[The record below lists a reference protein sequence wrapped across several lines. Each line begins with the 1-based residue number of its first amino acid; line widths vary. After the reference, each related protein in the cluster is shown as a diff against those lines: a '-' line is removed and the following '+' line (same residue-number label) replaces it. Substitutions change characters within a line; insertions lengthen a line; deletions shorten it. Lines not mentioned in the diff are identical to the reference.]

1 MLNAVARR
9 LGYRLA
15 PLDAA
20 APEHDALTGLASR
33 ATLES
38 RLAAT
43 LATSAAGV
51 AVLRID
57 IDDLERVNE
66 ALSHAAGDEV
76 IRSIGHRIAM
86 ELGDVRDV
94 ARISGAAFV
103 ATHAPCTDA
112 DEAMAL
118 ANRLRRA
125 AAEPVLAADHVL
137 QATVSVGIAL
147 GEPGADVDHVLRNAA
162 LAVRRARDGGGD
174 RVELAESDLAHRAT
188 QRLELE
194 EAMRRALVQHEFRA
208 WYQPIVDFATAEIVG
223 YEALIRW
230 ITDDGRQIFP
240 GEFIPVAEASGL
252 VPELDII
259 VLAQSLGLL
268 AVLPRERFLS
278 VNVSPV
284 SLTRPD
290 FVRRASELLEFSRVD
305 LRRLHLEVT
314 ETALPSDLDV
324 VRSAMLH
331 LSMGGAQWYFDDFG
345 TGYSSMSNLGEL
357 PVDGLKLDMSFTRG
371 IHAGDETSIRL
382 AHGLLGLARGLDLA
396 TVAEGVETDAVAEV
410 LRAQGWDQGQGWLY
424 GKAAPLDAA

>member
-1 MLNAVARR
+1 M
-9 LGYRLA
+9 
-15 PLDAA
+15 
-20 APEHDALTGLASR
+20 DALTGLGGR
-33 ATLES
+33 AAYEQRLIE
-38 RLAAT
+38 RLA
-43 LATSAAGV
+43 SPSMGV

-76 IRSIGHRIAM
+76 IKALSHRFAM
-86 ELGDVRDV
+86 ELGDIRDV
-94 ARISGAAFV
+94 ARVSGAAFV
-103 ATHAPCTDA
+103 ATYAPCADA
-112 DEAMAL
+112 DAAITL

-125 AAEPVLAADHVL
+125 AAEPVVAADHVL
-137 QATVSVGIAL
+137 QTTVSVGIAIAQQ
-147 GEPGADVDHVLRNAA
+147 GDDVDHVLRSAA

-174 RVELAESDLAHRAT
+174 RVELAEPDLAHRAT

-194 EAMRRALVQHEFRA
+194 EAMRRALVHREFRA
-208 WYQPIVDFATAEIVG
+208 WYQPIVHFGTGATAG

-230 ITDDGRQIFP
+230 IADDGRQIFP

-268 AVLPRERFLS
+268 AVLPNEQFLS

-314 ETALPSDLDV
+314 ETALPSDLDT

-371 IHAGDETSIRL
+371 IHSGDETSIRL

-396 TVAEGVETDAVAEV
+396 TVAEGVETDEVAAV
-410 LRAQGWDQGQGWLY
+410 LHAQGWEHGQGWLY